1 MLKRYRMRLALTTSG
16 VFSAF
21 WLLLATVSTL
31 QTESL
36 LTKLEPVRPINV
48 YLIEDPA
55 YPSIDA
61 QTQMESI
68 AVALQSFEA
77 HFGVRISKVNIQR
90 DALPPIVKQ
99 KFPDLWSNPQR
110 SSLAYWESR
119 IFPKLVPHWEE
130 VSSEPLPVLFT
141 NIPIINDLGSDTGLE
156 TAHLNPWGLV
166 SGLGHPSL
174 SIISTYRMLREE
186 NILFGKAKS
195 ENDSSHKRL
204 QARFMGEYVFAHEL
218 GHALLGLSDF
228 VHHSRVPA
236 LAGMRGPASIDSDNP
251 DYARCLMHTDPGG
264 GYQAWNAIR
273 SSRVSTKGSS
283 NPCPEYLSVLTAF
296 KLRAQALEALNKGER
311 DKAESLYT
319 ELLKVYNPPAKNWL
333 RAQWEQEGQ
342 LFTSFIQRWW
352 SGFFMIKSSS

>member
-1 MLKRYRMRLALTTSG
+1 MLKRYRMRLALTTSA

-31 QTESL
+31 HTESL
-36 LTKLEPVRPINV
+36 LAKLKPVRPISV

-55 YPSIDA
+55 YPSIDT
-61 QTQMESI
+61 QTQIESI
-68 AVALQSFEA
+68 AVAVQSFEA
-77 HFGVRISKVNIQR
+77 HFGVRISDVIIQR
-90 DALPPIVKQ
+90 DKLPPIVQQ

-110 SSLAYWESR
+110 SSLAYWESH
-119 IFPKLVPHWEE
+119 IFPKLVPEWDE
-130 VSSEPLPVLFT
+130 VSSDPLAVIFT
-141 NIPIINDLGSDTGLE
+141 NIPIVNDLGNNTSLE

-174 SIISTYRMLREE
+174 SIVSTYRMLREE
-186 NILFGKAKS
+186 NVLFGKAKS
-195 ENDSSHKRL
+195 ANDVSHKRL

-228 VHHSRVPA
+228 VQHSRMPA
-236 LAGMRGPASIDSDNP
+236 LAGMRAPASVDSDNP

-273 SSRVSTKGSS
+273 SSGNSTQASS

-296 KLRAQALEALNKGER
+296 KLRAQAIEALNKGER
-311 DKAESLYT
+311 DSGRPLYGNAQSLRSSRE
-319 ELLKVYNPPAKNWL
+319 ELAPCAVGTREPTVSVIYPTLVVRFL
-333 RAQWEQEGQ
+333 HD
-342 LFTSFIQRWW
+342 
-352 SGFFMIKSSS
+352 